1 DDPSGAAEPLTRPPV
16 VPPCG
21 GAFPRR
27 GIQSSKERT
36 MNRDQAK
43 GRMKEAMGKV
53 QEKAGRATGSLKNQ
67 VKGLGKE
74 AGGKIQKTV
83 GDARNDAEKKRDR
96 EV

>member
-1 DDPSGAAEPLTRPPV
+1 
-16 VPPCG
+16 
-21 GAFPRR
+21 
-27 GIQSSKERT
+27 

-74 AGGKIQKTV
+74 ASGKIQKTV